1 MTEGRPDPARPL
13 AGKAALVTGGTS
25 GIGLAV
31 VERFVAAGAEAVA
44 LARHARPEVEAA
56 GGRMVE
62 GDVADAVRMAAAFSR
77 SGRARR
83 AARHRRLNAGIS
95 ELDGGGLD
103 AMDAGAVER
112 MLAVNTMG
120 VFHGLGQAATHMR
133 DGGSV
138 IITATAALH
147 WAFPDYLGYTLSK
160 APLRSMC
167 VHAAMKL
174 GARGIR
180 VNTVSP
186 GTILTEM
193 QPDDDRE
200 ATICRIV
207 TCLGRVGTPDD
218 VAGAY
223 VFLAGDDSRY
233 VTGTDLRVD
242 GGWLDG
248 ITYGEAER
256 LLHE

>member
-13 AGKAALVTGGTS
+13 AGKAALVTGGSS

-31 VERFVAAGAEAVA
+31 VDRFVAAGAEVVAVA
-44 LARHARPEVEAA
+44 RRARPEVEAA
-56 GGRMVE
+56 GGRMIE
-62 GDVADAVRMAAAFSR
+62 CDVADAGRVADAFSEVVELV
-77 SGRARR
+77 GPLDVVV
-83 AARHRRLNAGIS
+83 LNAGIS

-103 AMDAGAVER
+103 AMDAGEVER

-120 VFHGLGQAATHMR
+120 VFHGLGRAATHMR

-147 WAFPDYLGYTLSK
+147 WAFPDYLGYTMSK

-186 GTILTEM
+186 GTILTGM
-193 QPDDDRE
+193 QPDDDPE

-248 ITYGEAER
+248 VTYREAER
-256 LLHE
+256 LLSE

>member
-1 MTEGRPDPARPL
+1 MTEGLRDPARPL
-13 AGKAALVTGGTS
+13 DGKTAIVTGGTS

-31 VERFVAAGAEAVA
+31 VSRFVRAGAEVVA
-44 LARHARPEVEAA
+44 LARRPRPEAEAA
-56 GGRMVE
+56 GARMI
-62 GDVADAVRMAAAFSR
+62 GCDVADAGQVAGAFAEAVQLV
-77 SGRARR
+77 GQLDVVV
-83 AARHRRLNAGIS
+83 LNAGIS
-95 ELDGGGLD
+95 DLDGDGLN
-103 AMDAGAVER
+103 AMDAGEVER
-112 MLAVNTMG
+112 MLAVNSMG

-147 WAFPDYLGYTLSK
+147 WAFPDYMGYTMSK

-193 QPDDDRE
+193 QPADDPE
-200 ATICRIV
+200 ARICEIV

-218 VAGAY
+218 VTGAY
-223 VFLAGDDSRY
+223 LFLAGDDSRY

-242 GGWLDG
+242 GGWLEG
-248 ITYGEAER
+248 ITYREAER
-256 LLHE
+256 LLAE

>member
-1 MTEGRPDPARPL
+1 M
-13 AGKAALVTGGTS
+13 TGGTS

-31 VERFVAAGAEAVA
+31 VRRFVAEGADVVA
-44 LARHARPEVEAA
+44 LARRARPEVEAA
-56 GGRMVE
+56 GARMIE
-62 GDVADAVRMAAAFSR
+62 CDVADGGRVAVAFAEAVELL
-77 SGRARR
+77 GPLDVVV
-83 AARHRRLNAGIS
+83 LNAGVS
-95 ELDGGGLD
+95 ELDGGGLE

-120 VFHGLGQAATHMR
+120 VFHGLGQAATHVR

-147 WAFPDYLGYTLSK
+147 WAFPDYLGYTMSK

-167 VHAAMKL
+167 THAAMKL

-193 QPDDDRE
+193 QPADDPE
-200 ATICRIV
+200 ARICEIV
-207 TCLGRVGTPDD
+207 TCLGRVGTPED
-218 VAGAY
+218 VTGAY
-223 VFLAGDDSRY
+223 LFLAGDDSRY

-242 GGWLDG
+242 GGWLEG
-248 ITYGEAER
+248 ISYGEAAR
-256 LLHE
+256 LLRE

>member
-1 MTEGRPDPARPL
+1 
-13 AGKAALVTGGTS
+13 
-25 GIGLAV
+25 
-31 VERFVAAGAEAVA
+31 
-44 LARHARPEVEAA
+44 
-56 GGRMVE
+56 
-62 GDVADAVRMAAAFSR
+62 
-77 SGRARR
+77 
-83 AARHRRLNAGIS
+83 LNAGIS
-95 ELDGGGLD
+95 ELDGGGME
-103 AMDAGAVER
+103 AVDAGEVER
-112 MLAVNTMG
+112 MLAVNSMG
-120 VFHGLGQAATHMR
+120 VFHGLRQAAIHMH

-174 GARGIR
+174 GPRGIR

-193 QPDDDRE
+193 QPADDPE
-200 ATICRIV
+200 AKICEIV
-207 TCLGRVGTPDD
+207 TCLGRVGTPED
-218 VAGAY
+218 VTGAY
-223 VFLAGDDSRY
+223 LFLAGDDSRY

-248 ITYGEAER
+248 ITYREAER
-256 LLHE
+256 LLAQ

>member
-1 MTEGRPDPARPL
+1 MTVGRPDPARPL
-13 AGKAALVTGGTS
+13 AGKTALVTGGTS

-31 VERFVAAGAEAVA
+31 VERFVTAGAEVVA
-44 LARHARPEVEAA
+44 LARHERPEVAAA
-56 GGRMVE
+56 GGRMIE
-62 GDVADAVRMAAAFSR
+62 CDVADAGRVAGAFSEAVELV
-77 SGRARR
+77 GRLDVVV
-83 AARHRRLNAGIS
+83 LNAGIS
-95 ELDGGGLD
+95 ELDGGGLE
-103 AMDAGAVER
+103 AMDAGDVER

-147 WAFPDYLGYTLSK
+147 WAFPEYLGYSMSK

-180 VNTVSP
+180 VNSVSP
-186 GTILTEM
+186 GTILTGM
-193 QPDDDRE
+193 QPDDDPE
-200 ATICRIV
+200 AMICRIV

-218 VAGAY
+218 VAGAFL
-223 VFLAGDDSRY
+223 FLAGDDSRY

-248 ITYGEAER
+248 ISYGEAER
-256 LLHE
+256 LLRG

>member
-1 MTEGRPDPARPL
+1 
-13 AGKAALVTGGTS
+13 
-25 GIGLAV
+25 
-31 VERFVAAGAEAVA
+31 
-44 LARHARPEVEAA
+44 
-56 GGRMVE
+56 
-62 GDVADAVRMAAAFSR
+62 
-77 SGRARR
+77 
-83 AARHRRLNAGIS
+83 
-95 ELDGGGLD
+95 
-103 AMDAGAVER
+103 
-112 MLAVNTMG
+112 
-120 VFHGLGQAATHMR
+120 
-133 DGGSV
+133 V

-147 WAFPDYLGYTLSK
+147 WAFPDYLGYTMSK

-186 GTILTEM
+186 GTILTGM
-193 QPDDDRE
+193 QPDDDPE

-207 TCLGRVGTPDD
+207 TCLGRVGTPED

-223 VFLAGDDSRY
+223 LFLAGDDSRY

-248 ITYGEAER
+248 ITYREAER
-256 LLHE
+256 LLGG